1 MTFAAQVQAD
11 FGKLDPATRMTLGE
25 LAGFQSIA
33 DHHITFNLTL
43 ACPLACSHCIVSA
56 SPNLGHTTMPLEVAS
71 RYADQM
77 PQLAEAGIRSM
88 SFTGGEP
95 FLARR
100 QLKLMSEAAAG
111 VGIHCGVVTA
121 GHWGKDRAA
130 ADRLVREF
138 AAIRSWDVSID
149 SYHLD
154 WVEMDTVLNAICAAR
169 DLGRTVSVR
178 FTYTDPPTET
188 DLSIHRKISAI
199 EGVKIASQRVR
210 SEGRAEELDLA
221 KSGKYSAF
229 LKPCLTQGMVV
240 RYDGSVAPCCLNL
253 VESRNH
259 PFQFGDA
266 RARSLVEVHHDY
278 RIHPLLK
285 LIRAVGFAE
294 VVDWLDADGLIDRA
308 DLPDDACDLC
318 SRVMQQPAAA
328 ERLTQ
333 IVSEPA
339 MELRIAML
347 ASRVL
352 GDHAMLRAVR
362 DARGDR
368 FPPQEVELID
378 LYLDAVDSREEALPH
393 V

>member
-56 SPNLGHTTMPLEVAS
+56 SPQLGHTTMPLEVARS
-71 RYADQM
+71 YADQM
-77 PQLAEAGIRSM
+77 PDLAAAGIRSM

-100 QLKLMSEAAAG
+100 QLKVMSEAAAR

-130 ADRLVREF
+130 ADRLVAEF
-138 AAIRSWDVSID
+138 AAIASWDISID

-154 WVEMDTVLNAICAAR
+154 WVEMETVLNAICAAR

-178 FTYTDPPTET
+178 FTYTDPPTAT
-188 DLSIHRKISAI
+188 DIEIHRAISAI
-199 EGVKIASQRVR
+199 DGVKVASQRVR
-210 SEGRAEELDLA
+210 AEGRAEELDLA
-221 KSGKYSAF
+221 RSTRYSPF

-266 RARSLVEVHHDY
+266 RARPLVAVHRDY

-294 VVDWLDADGLIDRA
+294 LVDWLEADGLIDRD

-318 SRVMQQPAAA
+318 SQVMQRPEIG
-328 ERLTQ
+328 ERLTE
-333 IVSEPA
+333 IVTRPG

-352 GDHAMLRAVR
+352 GDHEMLRAVR
-362 DARGDR
+362 AERAER
-368 FPPQEVELID
+368 HPPEELELID
-378 LYLDAVDSREEALPH
+378 LYLVAVDTREGACAH
-393 V
+393 D

>member
-1 MTFAAQVQAD
+1 MTFAANVQAD
-11 FGKLDPATRMTLGE
+11 FGKMDPVTRMTLTE

-33 DHHITFNLTL
+33 DHHITFSLTL
-43 ACPLACSHCIVSA
+43 ACPLSCSHCIVNA
-56 SPNLGHTTMPLEVAS
+56 SPLLKHTTMLIESARDYAS
-71 RYADQM
+71 QM
-77 PQLAEAGIRSM
+77 PGLAAAGIRSM

-95 FLARR
+95 FLARP
-100 QLKLMSEAAAG
+100 QLKVMSEAAAA

-121 GHWGKDRAA
+121 GHWANKREA

-138 AAIRSWDVSID
+138 AAIESWDVSID

-154 WVEMDTVLNAICAAR
+154 WVEMETVVNAICAAR
-169 DLGRTVSVR
+169 DAGRTVSVR
-178 FTYTDPPTET
+178 FTYTDPPTDR
-188 DLSIHRKISAI
+188 DLAIHKAITKI

-210 SEGRAEELDLA
+210 AEGRAEKLKLE
-221 KSGKYSAF
+221 KSDKYSPY

-253 VESRNH
+253 VESRDH

-266 RARSLVEVHHDY
+266 RTRPLTEVHRDY
-278 RIHPLLK
+278 RVQPLLK
-285 LIRAVGFAE
+285 LIRTMGFAE
-294 VVDWLDADGLIDRA
+294 LVDWLEADGLIDPT

-318 SRVMQQPAAA
+318 SAVMQRPDVTK
-328 ERLTQ
+328 RLIE

-352 GDHAMLRAVR
+352 GEHEMLHDVQ
-362 DARGDR
+362 ARNAGR
-368 FPPQEVELID
+368 FPPHEAKLVDEYLKAIDPDGEVGA
-378 LYLDAVDSREEALPH
+378 YA
-393 V
+393 